1 MIKLSLI
8 MAFIFS
14 FLAFARA
21 DEGSGKLRFA
31 ASLCA
36 LGGTDQQTSCLQQA
50 ERMRLSEMSFFRIA
64 ADLCPLASQRG
75 RIVLRCLNKANER
88 FGLSIRFCNQQQ
100 TYRTRVECVRA
111 VFTQADNQIAI
122 SEELPP
128 RGSLRPR
135 DDLGRDDSLR
145 GDLPKAKESPAVP
158 SPAPG
163 AVSE

>member
-21 DEGSGKLRFA
+21 DEGAGKLRFA

-36 LGGTDQQTSCLQQA
+36 LGSTDQQTSCLQQA

-100 TYRTRVECVRA
+100 TYHTRVECVRA
-111 VFTQADNQIAI
+111 VFTQADNEIVLSQGQLNATQ
-122 SEELPP
+122 
-128 RGSLRPR
+128 LRSSRSPQ
-135 DDLGRDDSLR
+135 RDDSSR
-145 GDLPKAKESPAVP
+145 GGSEKSSGQEDSVTSPVR
-158 SPAPG
+158 
-163 AVSE
+163 VLDQ